1 MVPFIYTKKP
11 RFTKGHAITLAM
23 LGVALVIHSILWIS
37 YHTTNKRHAE
47 GKEDHKIEGM
57 TDEQVEEMG
66 DESPRFVY
74 TE

>member
-1 MVPFIYTKKP
+1 
-11 RFTKGHAITLAM
+11 M

-37 YHTTNKRHAE
+37 YHVANKRRAE
-47 GKEDHKIEGM
+47 GKEDHKIDGM